1 MSGTDEPMQPDA
13 RRMPAPAASDGV
25 RVPSSDTDFDAPPE
39 AELTFGSELYLDT
52 LHRMHRHLQ
61 PEIYL
66 ETGVGHGFSLA
77 LAASRIAIGIDPR
90 PKLAV
95 PLPDRAHVAIT
106 TSDAFFEQEAERR
119 LDGPIDFG
127 FIDGMHL
134 FEFALRDFI
143 NIERRAGRC
152 SLIVF
157 DDAFPSHPL
166 QAERE
171 RRSRVWTGDVWKILP
186 CLRKYRPD
194 LALIALDT
202 QLAGLL
208 LVADLDPASDVL
220 AAHYDA
226 IVDEFT
232 GANAPAVPAS
242 VLSRA
247 GALAPNDER
256 IAVLMDA
263 LRCARSDGSRRT
275 LELALASLSSE

>member
-13 RRMPAPAASDGV
+13 RRVPVRAASDGV

-52 LHRMHRHLQ
+52 LRRMHRHLQ
-61 PEIYL
+61 PQIYL

-77 LAASRIAIGIDPR
+77 LAAGRIAIGIDPR

-95 PLPDRAHVAIT
+95 ALPDRAHVAVT
-106 TSDAFFEQEAERR
+106 TSDAFFEHEADRL

-143 NIERRAGRC
+143 NIERHAGRC
-152 SLIVF
+152 SLIAF
-157 DDAFPSHPL
+157 DDVFPSHPL

-194 LALIALDT
+194 LTLIALDT

-208 LVADLDPASDVL
+208 LVVGLDPASDAL
-220 AAHYDA
+220 AANYDA

-232 GANAPAVPAS
+232 GANAPSVPAS
-242 VLSRA
+242 ILSRT
-247 GALAPNDER
+247 GALAPDDAR
-256 IAVLMDA
+256 IAELMDA
-263 LRCARSDGSRRT
+263 LRSARTGDSRRP
-275 LELALASLSSE
+275 LDVALANLSSG